1 MPKAI
6 VAAAIL
12 YLLPQL
18 LSIPDTAYAH
28 SSCGSLQVDTIY
40 VNEHSTVHLRF
51 SSGIDYVNI
60 GHRSITARIA
70 EGGRILAVK
79 AVEEFSFTTS
89 LTCLTSSGKLF
100 AFPVRY
106 GANTEEGQDSLI
118 IDIPEE
124 SEEDDDNGK
133 RENDGIAH
141 SEMGEVTSSPSPS
154 HSFLHSENGDISRKA
169 GRLLSLPG
177 EVHHAGKRHEGIL
190 AECTSIVREKDSLY
204 VVIRIRNLSSTTFKA
219 GNPSFSMKSNPG
231 RGRRL
236 VQERRIS
243 PVWIYG
249 DSDTPPGKE
258 SFLVVCLGEI
268 TVGSARSLRVDFHEK
283 DGVRNFGFGIYGKD
297 LR

>member
-12 YLLPQL
+12 SIFI
-18 LSIPDTAYAH
+18 SIPDTAYAH
-28 SSCGSLQVDTIY
+28 SSCGSSQVDTIY

-51 SSGIDYVNI
+51 STGIDYVNI

-89 LTCLTSSGKLF
+89 LTCLTSSGRLF

-124 SEEDDDNGK
+124 SEESEEDDDNGK
-133 RENDGIAH
+133 RENDDIAH

-154 HSFLHSENGDISRKA
+154 HSFLSSENRDISRKA
-169 GRLLSLPG
+169 GKLLSLPG

-190 AECTSIVREKDSLY
+190 AECTSIVRENDSLY
-204 VVIRIRNLSSTTFKA
+204 VVIRIRNFSSTTFKA

-268 TVGSARSLRVDFHEK
+268 TVGSTRSLRVDFHEK

>member
-12 YLLPQL
+12 SIFI
-18 LSIPDTAYAH
+18 SIPDTAYAH
-28 SSCGSLQVDTIY
+28 SSCGSSQMDTIY

-51 SSGIDYVNI
+51 STGIDYVNI

-89 LTCLTSSGKLF
+89 LTCLTSSGRLF
-100 AFPVRY
+100 AFPVRH

-118 IDIPEE
+118 IDISE
-124 SEEDDDNGK
+124 EEDDDNGK
-133 RENDGIAH
+133 RENDGDIQ

-154 HSFLHSENGDISRKA
+154 HSFLPSENGDISRKA

-268 TVGSARSLRVDFHEK
+268 TVGSTRSLRVDFHEK

>member
-1 MPKAI
+1 MPAAI
-6 VAAAIL
+6 AAAAIL
-12 YLLPQL
+12 FLLPPL
-18 LSIPDTAYAH
+18 LSIPSKAFAKESHD
-28 SSCGSLQVDTIY
+28 SSQVDTIY

-51 SSGIDYVNI
+51 STGIDYVNI

-89 LTCLTSSGKLF
+89 LTCLTSSGRLY

-118 IDIPEE
+118 MDIPEE
-124 SEEDDDNGK
+124 GEEDDDNGK
-133 RENDGIAH
+133 RENDDIAH
-141 SEMGEVTSSPSPS
+141 SERGEATPSLSLP
-154 HSFLHSENGDISRKA
+154 FLSLENGDISRKA
-169 GRLLSLPG
+169 GKLLSLPG

-249 DSDTPPGKE
+249 DSDTPP
-258 SFLVVCLGEI
+258 
-268 TVGSARSLRVDFHEK
+268 R
-283 DGVRNFGFGIYGKD
+283 
-297 LR
+297 